1 MVGFIIKRI
10 LLFIPTLLL
19 VSFMVFFLIQLP
31 PGDFLDTMIL
41 RMQESGTSVDADAE
55 ALLRER
61 YALDQPFVAQYG
73 RWIYNIVTEGDF
85 GRSFTWN
92 RPVSE
97 LIWSRLG
104 WTFFITIS
112 SLLFTWALAFP
123 IAVYSATHQ
132 YSFLDYLFSFIGF
145 IGLAIPNFL
154 LALVLMWIG
163 FSVFDVSMGGLF
175 SSEYRDAPWSVAKFL
190 DFLAHL
196 WVPVVVLGTAGT
208 ASLIRTMRANLL
220 DELNKPYVEA
230 ARAKG
235 LVERYL
241 IWKYPVRVALNPFV
255 SSLATLLPTLIS
267 GATIV
272 SVVLSLP
279 TTGPI
284 MLDALL
290 EQDMFLAG
298 SFLLML
304 SFFTMVSTLLSD
316 ILLVF
321 IDPRISYD

>member
-1 MVGFIIKRI
+1 MVGFIAKRV

-61 YALDQPFVAQYG
+61 YALDQPFMVQYG

-220 DELNKPYVEA
+220 D
-230 ARAKG
+230 
-235 LVERYL
+235 
-241 IWKYPVRVALNPFV
+241 
-255 SSLATLLPTLIS
+255 
-267 GATIV
+267 
-272 SVVLSLP
+272 
-279 TTGPI
+279 
-284 MLDALL
+284 
-290 EQDMFLAG
+290 
-298 SFLLML
+298 
-304 SFFTMVSTLLSD
+304 
-316 ILLVF
+316 
-321 IDPRISYD
+321 

>member
-1 MVGFIIKRI
+1 M
-10 LLFIPTLLL
+10 FIPTLLV
-19 VSFMVFFLIQLP
+19 VSFLVFLLIQLP
-31 PGDFLDTMIL
+31 PGDFLDTMVL
-41 RMQESGTSVDADAE
+41 RMQQSGTSMDAEAE

-61 YALDQPFVAQYG
+61 YALDEPFLEQYG
-73 RWIYNIVTEGDF
+73 HWVSNIVTEGDF

-163 FSVFDVSMGGLF
+163 FSVFNVSMGGLF
-175 SSEYRDAPWSVAKFL
+175 SSEYRDAPWNLAKFL
-190 DFLAHL
+190 DFLSHL
-196 WVPVVVLGTAGT
+196 WVPIIVLGTAGT

-235 LVERYL
+235 LVERHL

-279 TTGPI
+279 TTGPM

-304 SFFTMVSTLLSD
+304 SFFTLVSTLVSD
-316 ILLVF
+316 ILLV
-321 IDPRISYD
+321 IVDPRVNYE

>member
-1 MVGFIIKRI
+1 MLGFIAKRI

-19 VSFMVFFLIQLP
+19 VSFLVFLLIQLP
-31 PGDFLDTMIL
+31 PGDFLDTMIM
-41 RMQESGTSVDADAE
+41 RMQESGTSVDAESE
-55 ALLRER
+55 ALMRER
-61 YALDQPFVAQYG
+61 YALDQPFIVQYG
-73 RWIYNIVTEGDF
+73 QWIYNIVTEGDF

-104 WTFFITIS
+104 WTLFITIS

-132 YSFLDYLFSFIGF
+132 YSFLDYLFSLIGF

-163 FSVFDVSMGGLF
+163 FSVFGVSMGGLF
-175 SSEYRDAPWSVAKFL
+175 SSEYRDAPWDIAKFL
-190 DFLAHL
+190 DFLSHL
-196 WVPVVVLGTAGT
+196 WVPIVVLGTGGT

-235 LVERYL
+235 LVERHL

-255 SSLATLLPTLIS
+255 SSLSTLLPTLIS

-279 TTGPI
+279 TTGPM

-304 SFFTMVSTLLSD
+304 SLFTMISTLFSD
-316 ILLVF
+316 VLLVL
-321 IDPRISYD
+321 IDPRVSYE

>member
-1 MVGFIIKRI
+1 MFGYILKRI
-10 LLFIPTLLL
+10 LLFIPTLLV
-19 VSFMVFFLIQLP
+19 VSFIVFLLIQLP
-31 PGDFLDTMIL
+31 PGDFLDTMVL
-41 RMQESGTSVDADAE
+41 RMQQSGTSMDAEAE

-61 YALDQPFVAQYG
+61 YALDQPFLQQYSH
-73 RWIYNIVTEGDF
+73 WISNIVTEGDF

-145 IGLAIPNFL
+145 IGLAVPNFL

-163 FSVFDVSMGGLF
+163 FSVFNVSMGGLF
-175 SSEYRDAPWSVAKFL
+175 SSEYRDAPWSLAKFL
-190 DFLAHL
+190 DFLSHL
-196 WVPVVVLGTAGT
+196 WVPIIVLGTAGT

-235 LVERYL
+235 LTERHL

-279 TTGPI
+279 TTGPM

-304 SFFTMVSTLLSD
+304 SFFTLVSTLVSD
-316 ILLVF
+316 ILLII
-321 IDPRISYD
+321 IDPRVNYE